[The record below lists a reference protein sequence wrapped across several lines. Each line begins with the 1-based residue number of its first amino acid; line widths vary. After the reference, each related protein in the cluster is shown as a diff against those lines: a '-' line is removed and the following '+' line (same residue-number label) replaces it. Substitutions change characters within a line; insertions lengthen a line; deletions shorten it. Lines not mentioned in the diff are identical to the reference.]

1 MARWLGLFG
10 VLLLGGCQP
19 PTTPVGELTRFDPP
33 NIQVLRPP
41 RLRTPPASLVLSAP
55 LSRSVDIVPRMGHA
69 ADVLGVDVRA
79 DGELAVSASRDGTV
93 KIWDLRSGAL
103 LRTVTGVGKS
113 SAVLVL
119 GDGRRMLTAGQD
131 GRLRIWALATGQLL
145 RSIAVSSGS
154 GDGVSPITALA
165 VAPKGR
171 RVAVADGTGGGT
183 LAIYDL
189 ETGARE
195 RQVASTARVGALSFT
210 VDGDALVS
218 GDDSGALKRYDAASL
233 ELVRSIAGHAREITA
248 LDTSRDGHRVLSA
261 SADGRL
267 KLWDV
272 LSGALLSVVPA
283 HSRPVRGVAV
293 SHDAKRAVSASEDG
307 TVKLWDLDD
316 KRALVTMT
324 GHAGAVTSLAAVEG
338 EEGVITGGAD
348 GTLRLWDFA
357 AGEAIAVIP
366 ARDDAAAHASLSASG
381 RSALSVSAAGEMRLW
396 DLAGL
401 SVTRQWQGGAGITAA
416 ALSPDA
422 SQAISAATD
431 SRGVSALRLFD
442 IDAGRVLHTF
452 DVRGGAVT
460 TAAFSPRG
468 LRALTGGMLGSVQ
481 LWGTAIRRPLR
492 QLLGHTSPVR
502 AVAISDD
509 GRRGLTSAVA
519 PMVGP
524 DRVKLWD
531 LDTGDELMSFDGYSV
546 GTLTAGGREAVV
558 GSRSGSLAVIDL
570 AGGAVERTW
579 PGHDGAVRA
588 VAADRRGRVI
598 ASGDEEGLIKIWD
611 NSREKLVRTLGG
623 HRGAVHTL
631 SFSADSRRVMSASED
646 GTLRVWRIDNGASV
660 SFIARGDEWLAFSDD
675 GFYAASPRGAE
686 LAYAV
691 SGLRGFRLDQL
702 AALHNRPELLLERVG
717 GGAAALMEDF
727 AARHRRRLRAMGATE
742 RELSESYGSAPGVAI
757 EHLEQRGRLLTVG
770 FRVASDGVPARYQL
784 LLNGVP
790 WFSVP
795 KPVAS
800 EQIQE
805 QVILG
810 EGRNHIEIE
819 VVDQAG
825 ARAIPASHVVRLA
838 GERRRGALHYIG
850 IGVSRYRHDG
860 LGLKYAHRDAVELG
874 RLLESATGAYR
885 EVHVHTLVD
894 AQATKEGI
902 ATLAAKLAK
911 AEVDDT
917 VVLFIAGQW
926 AHTRSLP
933 ADPVF
938 LPHDGEPERLAA
950 TSASVASLAG
960 LLTGI
965 APRRR
970 LMIVD
975 GCVSGDRDEQA
986 LRTALAEAA
995 RRGLSPRTSGA
1006 LGLTPDVTPR
1016 TFLFQDHRM
1025 MLDAAQSGAVV
1036 LRASRGAELCYELD
1050 DQKSGALTAAVLRA
1064 LSTPEAD
1071 ADENGWV
1078 DLAELQ
1084 AFVGPA
1090 VANMTGGLQ
1099 HPVLSRG
1106 GVEQEIRLP
1115 RVREVPPATQVI
1127 EHPLAARPP
1136 PGCGCR
1142 VAHSPTGAGP
1152 LALAALLSLAF
1163 AARRRRP

>member
-1 MARWLGLFG
+1 MFG
-10 VLLLGGCQP
+10 ALVVGACQP
-19 PTTPVGELTRFDPP
+19 PTTPVGELTRFNPP

-41 RLRTPPASLVLSAP
+41 RLRTPPASLVLAAP

-69 ADVLGVDVRA
+69 ADVLAVDVRS
-79 DGELAVSASRDGTV
+79 DGEVAVTASRDATV
-93 KIWDLRSGAL
+93 KVWDLRSGAL
-103 LRTVTGVGKS
+103 LRTVTGAGLS
-113 SAVLVL
+113 SRVVIL

-131 GRLRIWALATGQLL
+131 GRVRIWALATGQIL
-145 RSIAVSSGS
+145 RSFAIGKVS
-154 GDGVSPITALA
+154 GDGALPITALA

-171 RVAVADGTGGGT
+171 RLVVADGTGGGT

-195 RQVASTARVGALSFT
+195 RQVATTAKVGALSFT
-210 VDGDALVS
+210 VDGDEVLS
-218 GDDSGALKRYDAASL
+218 GDDSGALKRYDAATL
-233 ELVRSIAGHAREITA
+233 ELLRSIAGHAREITA
-248 LDTSRDGHRVLSA
+248 LDTSADGRRVLSA

-272 LSGALLSVVPA
+272 ASGALLSVIPA

-307 TVKLWDLDD
+307 TVKLWELDD

-324 GHAGAVTSLAAVEG
+324 GHVGAVTALAAVEG
-338 EEGVITGGAD
+338 DEGIITGGAD
-348 GTLRLWDFA
+348 GSVRLWDFA
-357 AGEAIAVIP
+357 AGEAIFVIP
-366 ARDDAAAHASLSASG
+366 ARDDAVVSASSSESG
-381 RSALSVSAAGEMRLW
+381 RSALTVSSGGDMRLW
-396 DLAGL
+396 DLGAL
-401 SVTRQWQGGAGITAA
+401 AVTRQWAGGQGITTA

-431 SRGVSALRLFD
+431 TRGAVALRLWD
-442 IDAGRVLHTF
+442 IDAGRALHTF
-452 DVRGGAVT
+452 DVGAGAVT

-492 QLLGHTSPVR
+492 QLMGHTSPVR

-546 GTLTAGGREAVV
+546 GTLSVGGSEAVV
-558 GSRSGSLAVIDL
+558 GSRSGSLAVLDL
-570 AGGAVERTW
+570 DAGTVERVW
-579 PGHDGAVRA
+579 PGHDVAVRA
-588 VAADRRGRVI
+588 LAVDRRGRVI
-598 ASGDEEGLIKIWD
+598 ASGDEDGLIKIWD
-611 NSREKLVRTLGG
+611 NHRDKLVRTLGG

-631 SFSADSRRVMSASED
+631 SFSADSRRVMSASAD
-646 GTLRVWRIDNGASV
+646 GTLRVWRLDNGASV

-702 AALHNRPELLLERVG
+702 AALHDRPELLLERVG
-717 GGAAALMEDF
+717 GGATALMEDF

-742 RELSESYGSAPGVAI
+742 RELSESYGSAPAVAI
-757 EHLEQRGRLLTVG
+757 ENLEQRGRLLTVG
-770 FRVASDGVPARYQL
+770 FRVASGGVPAHYQL

-790 WFSVP
+790 WLSAP
-795 KPVAS
+795 KAVDK
-800 EQIQE
+800 EKIQE
-805 QVILG
+805 EVILA
-810 EGRNHIEIE
+810 EGRNHLEIE
-819 VVDQAG
+819 VTDQAG
-825 ARAIPASHVVRLA
+825 ARAIPASHVVRLDV
-838 GERRRGALHYIG
+838 EKRRGALHYLGIG
-850 IGVSRYRHDG
+850 ISRYRHDG
-860 LGLKYAHRDAVELG
+860 LSLKYAHRDAVELG
-874 RLLESATGAYR
+874 RALETAKGAYR
-885 EVHVHTLVD
+885 EVHVHTLVNE
-894 AQATKEGI
+894 QASKEAI
-902 ATLAAKLAK
+902 AALGDKLAK
-911 AEVDDT
+911 AGVDDT
-917 VVLFIAGQW
+917 VILFVAGQW
-926 AHTRSLP
+926 AHTRLLP

-938 LPHDGEPERLAA
+938 LPHDGAPQRLVE
-950 TSASVASLAG
+950 TTASVESLVG
-960 LLTGI
+960 LLSGI

-975 GCVSGDRDEQA
+975 GCVSGDRDDQA
-986 LRTALAEAA
+986 LRTALGEAA
-995 RRGLSPRTSGA
+995 RRGLSPRTSSA
-1006 LGLTPDVTPR
+1006 LQLSREMTPR
-1016 TFLFQDHRM
+1016 SFLFQDHRM
-1025 MLDAAQSGAVV
+1025 MMSTEAAESGAVM

-1071 ADENGWV
+1071 ADKNGWV
-1078 DLAELQ
+1078 SLAELQ

-1099 HPVLSRG
+1099 HPVIVRG
-1106 GVEQEIRLP
+1106 GVEQDIQLP
-1115 RVREVPPATQVI
+1115 RIQEVLPAARVI
-1127 EHPLAARPP
+1127 EHPLTTRPP
-1136 PGCGCR
+1136 PGCACR
-1142 VAHSPTGAGP
+1142 MADPGTEGWW
-1152 LALAALLSLAF
+1152 LAALALGALVG
-1163 AARRRRP
+1163 RRRR